1 MRDHRRE
8 SETVGEN
15 LAYLRDKKG
24 ELTESRIK
32 CMQQVTKDHLYHLF
46 GVLDYYVTY
55 WKRVVSVYG
64 GQQLGNW
71 SF

>member
-24 ELTESRIK
+24 ELTESRIRFNINNINGLK
-32 CMQQVTKDHLYHLF
+32 F
-46 GVLDYYVTY
+46 
-55 WKRVVSVYG
+55 
-64 GQQLGNW
+64 
-71 SF
+71 